1 MTKEEGMVT
10 KDNSTTI
17 NNVDPN
23 GSIERVGNKGDM
35 ILEVGGNVEVAW
47 LGRNCRSDDVLA
59 TMTMGTMNTTIK
71 YYVEAA
77 KQWGLQW
84 GGDEEVDVFSLV
96 SLIALIVSSSAAVR
110 EHQRDERNESSKHDD
125 LGD

>member
-1 MTKEEGMVT
+1 MMKEEGMVT

-23 GSIERVGNKGDM
+23 GLIERVGNKGDM

-47 LGRNCRSDDVLA
+47 LGHNYRSDDVLA

-77 KQWGLQW
+77 KQWGLQ
-84 GGDEEVDVFSLV
+84 
-96 SLIALIVSSSAAVR
+96 
-110 EHQRDERNESSKHDD
+110 
-125 LGD
+125 

>member
-35 ILEVGGNVEVAW
+35 ILEVGGNVEEAW
-47 LGRNCRSDDVLA
+47 LGRNYRSDDVLA

-77 KQWGLQW
+77 KQWGLQ
-84 GGDEEVDVFSLV
+84 
-96 SLIALIVSSSAAVR
+96 
-110 EHQRDERNESSKHDD
+110 
-125 LGD
+125 

>member
-1 MTKEEGMVT
+1 MTKDEGMVT

-17 NNVDPN
+17 R
-23 GSIERVGNKGDM
+23 IGNKGDM

-47 LGRNCRSDDVLA
+47 LGRNYRSDDVLA

-77 KQWGLQW
+77 KQWGLQ
-84 GGDEEVDVFSLV
+84 
-96 SLIALIVSSSAAVR
+96 
-110 EHQRDERNESSKHDD
+110 
-125 LGD
+125 